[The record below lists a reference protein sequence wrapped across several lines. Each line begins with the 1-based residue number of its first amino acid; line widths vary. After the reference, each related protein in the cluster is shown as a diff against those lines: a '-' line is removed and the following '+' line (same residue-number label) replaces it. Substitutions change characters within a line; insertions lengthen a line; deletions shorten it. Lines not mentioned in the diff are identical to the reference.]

1 MRKVTNVFIISA
13 VITVIFII
21 WGTFLPEGMDK
32 ATSAVQGFIVDHFGW
47 FYLISATFFVIVALF
62 LIFSRY
68 GKIKLGKEDDQP
80 EYSRISWFAMLFSAG
95 MGVGLVFWG
104 VAEPISHFYTPAQA
118 EPETMRAAAESLS
131 YTFLHWGL
139 HPWAI
144 YSIVALSLAYFTFR
158 KGAPQLVSETLRPVI
173 GKRADG
179 GLGTT
184 VNILAVIAT
193 IFGVAT
199 SLGLGAA
206 QISGGLSS
214 MVNITNSFSTQ
225 LTIIIV
231 VTLCFMLSAVTGINR
246 GIKYLSNINVV
257 LAILLMLFILFMG
270 PTSFILDALTSSV
283 GMYIQN
289 FADMSLNSLP
299 FQQSGWSKGWTIFY
313 WAWWIA
319 WSPFVGTFIARISK
333 GRTIR
338 EFIAGV
344 MLVPTIFGIVWFSV
358 FGGTALHMEIFQ
370 NMNIQNILTEQGQ
383 ELALF
388 TVIGQF
394 PLSTFVSI
402 IAIALIAIFFITSA
416 DSATFVLGMLTSNGN
431 LNPTNSTKVIWGI
444 IQSATAAVLLWFGG
458 LAALQTAS
466 IIAALPFVFV
476 MICMFVSL
484 MKSLKEDVKAQ
495 QSSDQEFQKPR
506 VM

>member
-1 MRKVTNVFIISA
+1 MRKVTNVFVISA

-32 ATSAVQGFIVDHFGW
+32 ATSSVQGFIVDHFGW
-47 FYLISATFFVIVALF
+47 FYLISASFFVIVALF

-68 GKIKLGKEDDQP
+68 GKIKLGKEDDKP

-104 VAEPISHFYTPAQA
+104 VAEPISHFYTPAKA
-118 EPETMRAAAESLS
+118 DPETMQAAAESLS

-158 KGAPQLVSETLRPVI
+158 KDAPQLVSETLRPII

-214 MVNITNSFSTQ
+214 LTNIENNFSTT

-231 VTLCFMLSAVTGINR
+231 VTFCFMLSAITGINR

-257 LAILLMLFILFMG
+257 LAILLMVFILFMG
-270 PTSFILDALTSSV
+270 PTSFILEVLTSSV

-289 FADMSLNSLP
+289 LPDMSLNSVP
-299 FQQSGWSKGWTIFY
+299 FEQSEWSKGWTIFY

-370 NMNIQNILTEQGQ
+370 NLNIQNILTEQGQ
-383 ELALF
+383 EVALF

-416 DSATFVLGMLTSNGN
+416 DSATFVLGMLTSKGK
-431 LNPTNSTKVIWGI
+431 LNPANSTKVIWGI

-466 IIAALPFVFV
+466 IIAAFPFVFV

-484 MKSLKEDVKAQ
+484 IKSLKDDVKAQ
-495 QSSDQEFQKPR
+495 QSSEQDFQKPR